1 MKKLKEFLYRE
12 INIRNSYLI
21 GISLLILLICIS
33 TTSYALFTA
42 TAEKKGAL
50 NIVTGNLYA
59 LIKSDSLDENK
70 QVIINPN
77 ETKTLKIEL
86 TNVNSI
92 DAKFIMYYKTDTNTI
107 SIGCTE
113 NSDICPIEEGIVL
126 TKNGTE
132 KDTVTFTTQITNNGT
147 KKATITFGA
156 NVGFPDKE
164 ISLVSGQNKILKTEP
179 VVEEKNAAKMLKEKA
194 SVDRTPENEK
204 EIQEITHDENKKEYR
219 YIGKNPNNYIKYNE
233 EMWRIIGVFETENK
247 NGAIEQRIKII
258 RDESIGLKKWSD
270 DNKNSWKESTLR
282 ENLNSNELYDLLN
295 DKAKDQID
303 DAKWYLGNVEEK
315 LSQTEEIYRSE
326 RETNKNELTWIGRV
340 GLLYPSDF
348 GYTFAKGV
356 ETTCFD
362 NLKDCTRG
370 KESVSWLYRNEN
382 QWTITSLKDNENNI
396 ITISN
401 TGDLTNARSDS
412 EEHSVRPVVY
422 LKYDIDIKQGTGTL
436 EDPYIIE

>member
-1 MKKLKEFLYRE
+1 
-12 INIRNSYLI
+12 
-21 GISLLILLICIS
+21 
-33 TTSYALFTA
+33 
-42 TAEKKGAL
+42 
-50 NIVTGNLYA
+50 
-59 LIKSDSLDENK
+59 
-70 QVIINPN
+70 
-77 ETKTLKIEL
+77 
-86 TNVNSI
+86 
-92 DAKFIMYYKTDTNTI
+92 
-107 SIGCTE
+107 
-113 NSDICPIEEGIVL
+113 
-126 TKNGTE
+126 
-132 KDTVTFTTQITNNGT
+132 
-147 KKATITFGA
+147 
-156 NVGFPDKE
+156 
-164 ISLVSGQNKILKTEP
+164 
-179 VVEEKNAAKMLKEKA
+179 
-194 SVDRTPENEK
+194 
-204 EIQEITHDENKKEYR
+204 
-219 YIGKNPNNYIKYNE
+219 
-233 EMWRIIGVFETENK
+233 MWRIIGVFETENK

-412 EEHSVRPVVY
+412 EEYSVRPVVY

>member
-1 MKKLKEFLYRE
+1 MKKLREFLYRE
-12 INIRNSYLI
+12 INIRNSYI
-21 GISLLILLICIS
+21 VGMSLLILLICIS

-59 LIKSDSLDENK
+59 LIKSNSLNESK
-70 QVIINPN
+70 QITVNPN
-77 ETKTLKIEL
+77 QTETLKIDL

-92 DAKFIMYYKTDTNTI
+92 DAKFLMYYKTDSNTI

-113 NSDICPIEEGIVL
+113 NSDICPIEDGIEL

-132 KDTVTFTTQITNNGT
+132 NDTVEFTVQITNNGE

-164 ISLVSGQNKILKTEP
+164 ISLVSGQNKLLKTEP
-179 VVEEKNAAKMLKEKA
+179 IVEEKNAAKMLKEKA
-194 SVDRTPENEK
+194 VIDRTQENEN
-204 EIQEITHDENKKEYR
+204 EIQEITHNGEEKEYR

-247 NGAIEQRIKII
+247 TGAIEQRIKII
-258 RDESIGLKKWSD
+258 RDESVGLKKWSD
-270 DNKNSWKESTLR
+270 DNKNNWKEATLR
-282 ENLNSNELYDLLN
+282 ENLNNNELYDLLN
-295 DKAKDQID
+295 DKAKEQID
-303 DAKWYLGNVEEK
+303 DAKWFLGNIEEK
-315 LSQTEEIYRSE
+315 LSQTEEIYNSE

-340 GLLYPSDF
+340 GLIYPSDF
-348 GYTFAKGV
+348 GYTFSKGV

-362 NLKDCTRG
+362 NLKDCTKG
-370 KESVSWLYRNEN
+370 KESVSWLYKNEN
-382 QWTITSLKDNENNI
+382 QWTITSLKNNENNVF
-396 ITISN
+396 TISN
-401 TGDLTNARSDS
+401 TGNLTSARTDS
-412 EEHSVRPVVY
+412 EENTVRPVVY
-422 LKYDIDIKQGTGTL
+422 LKYDISIIGGTGTL

>member
-1 MKKLKEFLYRE
+1 MKNLREFLYKE
-12 INIRNSYLI
+12 INIRNSYI
-21 GISLLILLICIS
+21 VGMSLLILLICIS

-412 EEHSVRPVVY
+412 EEYSVRPVVY